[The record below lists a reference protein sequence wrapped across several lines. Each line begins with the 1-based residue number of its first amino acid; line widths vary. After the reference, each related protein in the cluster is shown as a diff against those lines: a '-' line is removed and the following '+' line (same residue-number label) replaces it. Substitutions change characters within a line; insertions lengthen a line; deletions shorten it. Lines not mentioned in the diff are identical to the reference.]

1 MNKKLNVFLDLL
13 LVSALSFILINF
25 YESTDLKGSSSEK
38 LTFGIVILMVVALFF
53 NWYDKLEKKKWVY
66 YAIITSIFV
75 LGLILVYLMNEIQN
89 GY

>member
-1 MNKKLNVFLDLL
+1 MNKKLNIFLDLL

-25 YESTDLKGSSSEK
+25 YESTDLGSDSSLN

-66 YAIITSIFV
+66 YAIITGIFV

>member
-25 YESTDLKGSSSEK
+25 YKSTDLEGSSSEN

-66 YAIITSIFV
+66 YAIITGIFV